1 MVMDTTATDLD
12 MDTTTA
18 RGLLSLLLSPRLLL
32 TPRPIPTTATT
43 ASATTAMVLD
53 TTATDLDMDTT
64 TARGLLS
71 LLLSLLLLLTP
82 RPIPTTD
89 TTASDTTEDTATAT
103 MATPMPGTASTTA
116 SKKGRSAN

>member
-1 MVMDTTATDLD
+1 

-18 RGLLSLLLSPRLLL
+18 RGLLSLLLSLLL
-32 TPRPIPTTATT
+32 LLSPRPIPTMDTT

-53 TTATDLDMDTT
+53 TTATDWDMDTT

-71 LLLSLLLLLTP
+71 LLLSLLLLLSP
-82 RPIPTTD
+82 RPIPTM
-89 TTASDTTEDTATAT
+89 DTTEDTATAT
-103 MATPMPGTASTTA
+103 TATPMPGMASTTA

>member
-1 MVMDTTATDLD
+1 MGG
-12 MDTTTA
+12 TTTA

-32 TPRPIPTTATT
+32 TPRPIPTTDTT

-53 TTATDLDMDTT
+53 TTATDWDMDTT

-82 RPIPTTD
+82 RLIPTTD
-89 TTASDTTEDTATAT
+89 TTALDTTEDTATAT
-103 MATPMPGTASTTA
+103 TATPMPGTASTTA
-116 SKKGRSAN
+116 SKK

>member
-1 MVMDTTATDLD
+1 MPDT

-32 TPRPIPTTATT
+32 TPRPIPTMDTTASATTAMVLDTTATDWDMDTTTARGLLSLLLSLRLLLTPRPIPTTDTT

-64 TARGLLS
+64 A
-71 LLLSLLLLLTP
+71 
-82 RPIPTTD
+82 TD
-89 TTASDTTEDTATAT
+89 
-103 MATPMPGTASTTA
+103 
-116 SKKGRSAN
+116 